1 MENHSPPIYRQSQCV
16 HLRTGNVAV
25 IDKASASKRTRI
37 FGEAFQL
44 DQLAHSLVLA
54 GTQLA
59 LDRTDVRGLD
69 ALSDSEEP
77 IVAQYG
83 SVRSEGR

>member
-1 MENHSPPIYRQSQCV
+1 M
-16 HLRTGNVAV
+16 AV
-25 IDKASASKRTRI
+25 SDKASASKRTRI
-37 FGEAFQL
+37 SGEAFPL

-59 LDRTDVRGLD
+59 LDHTEVRGLD
-69 ALSDSEEP
+69 ALFDNEEP

-83 SVRSEGR
+83 PVRSEGR